1 MIKTIT
7 RVPTF
12 KRQYKRLNKK
22 HYDMQLL
29 QTAITALVEQN
40 TDLLRTKYNDHHL
53 AGMQGLRELH
63 ILSDWLLVYSIDES
77 SLQLYL
83 LATGSHDEVL

>member
-1 MIKTIT
+1 
-7 RVPTF
+7 
-12 KRQYKRLNKK
+12 
-22 HYDMQLL
+22 MQLF

-53 AGMQGLRELH
+53 IGMQGLRELH
-63 ILSDWLLVYSIDES
+63 ILNDWLLVYSIDES
-77 SLQLYL
+77 SLQEYL

>member
-63 ILSDWLLVYSIDES
+63 ILSGWLLVYSIDES

>member
-22 HYDMQLL
+22 HYDTQLL
-29 QTAITALVEQN
+29 KTAITALVEQN
-40 TDLLRTKYNDHHL
+40 TDLLRTKYHDHHL
-53 AGMQGLRELH
+53 IGMHGLRELH

>member
-29 QTAITALVEQN
+29 KTAITALVEQN
-40 TDLLRTKYNDHHL
+40 TDLLRTKYRDHHL
-53 AGMQGLRELH
+53 IGMQGLRELH